1 MYSRQDSVRRHVAR
15 AKCAGGDV
23 RVGTVGGMGVGA
35 GGGEGGGKLGSMSC
49 DELKVGTMSNGSN
62 EGYD

>member
-1 MYSRQDSVRRHVAR
+1 MCGWGCTCWY
-15 AKCAGGDV
+15 GG
-23 RVGTVGGMGVGA
+23 RNGVGG

-49 DELKVGTMSNGSN
+49 DELKVGTMSNGLN

>member
-23 RVGTVGGMGVGA
+23 RVGTVGG

-49 DELKVGTMSNGSN
+49 DELKVGTMSNGLN